1 MSMPIRLPT
10 LPAEVD
16 TARAILQSHLAG
28 SLCAIYLHGSAVADG
43 LRPHSDID
51 MLVVV
56 DQPIAPE
63 TRRHLITEL
72 MAISGRYP
80 SDPAERRPLEVLIFL
95 RADLEALP
103 YPARCEFV
111 YGEWLRHDYEAGA
124 VSEPVSDPELTVV
137 LAQAR
142 QEAIP
147 LIGPTATDLL
157 PAVPKADVRRAM
169 KDGLPTL
176 MTSLSGDERNVLL
189 TLARMWHTLAT
200 GEFVSKDRAADWATA
215 RLPHTQ
221 AAILTHA
228 RNDYMRG
235 TTRDWQACQPA
246 LRQTA
251 SALHEQVQANL

>member
-1 MSMPIRLPT
+1 MSMPIRLPA
-10 LPAEVD
+10 LPAEVN
-16 TARAILQSHLAG
+16 TAREILQSHLAE

-56 DQPIAPE
+56 AQPIAPE
-63 TRRHLITEL
+63 TRRALITEL

-80 SDPAERRPLEVLIFL
+80 SDPAGRRPLEVLIFL
-95 RADLEALP
+95 RAALEALP

-147 LIGPTATDLL
+147 LIGPVATDFL
-157 PAVPKADVRRAM
+157 PAVPEADIRQAM
-169 KDGLPTL
+169 EDGLPTL
-176 MTSLSGDERNVLL
+176 MTSLPGDARNVLL

-200 GEFVSKDRAADWATA
+200 GEFVSKDRAADWAA
-215 RLPHTQ
+215 ACLPHAQ
-221 AAILTHA
+221 AAVLTDA
-228 RNDYMRG
+228 RNDYMLG

-251 SALHEQVQANL
+251 SALHDQVQANL

>member
-1 MSMPIRLPT
+1 MPIRLPT
-10 LPAEVD
+10 LPAEVN
-16 TARAILQSHLAG
+16 TAREILQSHLAE
-28 SLCAIYLHGSAVADG
+28 SLRAIYLHGSAVADG

-51 MLVVV
+51 LLVVV

-63 TRRHLITEL
+63 IRRHLTTEL

-80 SDPAERRPLEVLIFL
+80 SDPAGRRPLEVLIFL

-103 YPARCEFV
+103 YPARCELM

-137 LAQAR
+137 LAHAR
-142 QEAIP
+142 PEAIP
-147 LIGPTATDLL
+147 LSGPSATDLL
-157 PAVPKADVRRAM
+157 PAVSEADIRRAM
-169 KDGLPTL
+169 KDGLPAL
-176 MTSLSGDERNVLL
+176 MTSLPGDERNVLL

-200 GEFVSKDRAADWATA
+200 GEFVSKDKAADWAAA
-215 RLPHTQ
+215 RLPHSP
-221 AAILTHA
+221 AAVLTNA
-228 RNDYMRG
+228 RNDYMLG

-251 SALHEQVQANL
+251 SAMHDQVRANL